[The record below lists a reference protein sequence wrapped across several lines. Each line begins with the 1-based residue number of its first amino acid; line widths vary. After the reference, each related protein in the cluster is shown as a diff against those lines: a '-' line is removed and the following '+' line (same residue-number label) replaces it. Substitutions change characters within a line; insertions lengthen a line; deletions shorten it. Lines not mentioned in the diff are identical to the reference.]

1 MIEHVPKNASVA
13 AHTQIV
19 PHLSQREKIY
29 MLGYEPAFEPDI
41 LLIDGSDYFGFG
53 SPEFFA
59 SHIQKYADSGKY
71 SVEILNDR
79 YYILTRKLAP

>member
-1 MIEHVPKNASVA
+1 MIERVPENASVA

-29 MLGYEPAFEPDI
+29 MLGYEPALEPDI
-41 LLIDGSDYFGFG
+41 ILIDGSDYFGFG

-71 SVEILNDR
+71 SVEILNNR
-79 YYILTRKLAP
+79 YYILKKK